1 MRSVKEC
8 ELILENAGGD
18 LLLKYISELFWLRR
32 LSNDHVINDTQ
43 YQQILVKIANRYAN
57 RAKSA

>member
-8 ELILENAGGD
+8 ELIVESAGGD

-32 LSNDHVINDTQ
+32 MHNDQVINDTQ

-57 RAKSA
+57 RAKST